1 VRVFSSAPIVNRY
14 DVFTLETAD
23 GICVMLKGFINK
35 LRTNDNGFPSTV
47 LYSFQIFFF
56 PTEIS
61 SKKWI
66 WQNS

>member
-1 VRVFSSAPIVNRY
+1 MRVFSTAPIVNRY

-23 GICVMLKGFINK
+23 GICVLLKGFINK

-47 LYSFQIFFF
+47 LCSFQIFFFFF

-66 WQNS
+66 